1 MKVKAR
7 WVNMCLLSAFKNG
20 EQILLKQQYQAL
32 SSFALLQNY
41 LKSFAHIAS
50 TLGLAGI
57 ICIIPTLV

>member
-1 MKVKAR
+1 
-7 WVNMCLLSAFKNG
+7 MCLLSAFKNG